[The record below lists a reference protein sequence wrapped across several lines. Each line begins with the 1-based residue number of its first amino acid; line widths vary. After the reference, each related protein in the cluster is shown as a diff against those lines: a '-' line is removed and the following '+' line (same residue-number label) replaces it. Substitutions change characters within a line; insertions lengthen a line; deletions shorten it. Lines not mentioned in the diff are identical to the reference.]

1 MMHKKESYMEQMLLV
16 RCAPAYAVQIAS
28 YRQECLDTSSRMDGC
43 GPLRRMEDPM
53 DWVRWC
59 QSWDTDGALPTDMD
73 WVRTTQFLYIRAS
86 DGKMVGTIQVRHRLT
101 GELCRSGGNI
111 GYGVRPDERGKG
123 YAAQMLTLALDF
135 CREIGLERV
144 LLDCRADNTASERT
158 IRKCGGVPAG
168 EAQVPDENGR
178 AERIRRFWIAL

>member
-1 MMHKKESYMEQMLLV
+1 MEELALVLPSLEWEKQAEDYRWSYFENGEEHINGSSAMERYPGYSEWLDRVNDLRKLPASEEQTQATTFFAV
-16 RCAPAYAVQIAS
+16 RKG
-28 YRQECLDTSSRMDGC
+28 DG
-43 GPLRRMEDPM
+43 R
-53 DWVRWC
+53 
-59 QSWDTDGALPTDMD
+59 
-73 WVRTTQFLYIRAS
+73 I
-86 DGKMVGTIQVRHRLT
+86 VGTIQVRHRLT

-158 IRKCGGVPAG
+158 IRKCGGIPAG